1 MILKEYK
8 NNFVSL
14 IHEINENGDDLFT
27 IQVADNNELVITK
40 NELLCLRDFMELIK

>member
-14 IHEINENGDDLFT
+14 THEINKYGDDLFT
-27 IQVADNNELVITK
+27 IQVADNNKLVITK
-40 NELLCLRDFMELIK
+40 HELLCLRDFMGLIK

>member
-14 IHEINENGDDLFT
+14 IHEINELGNELFT
-27 IQVADNNELVITK
+27 IQVADNSELVITK
-40 NELLCLRDFMELIK
+40 HELLCLRDFMELIK

>member
-14 IHEINENGDDLFT
+14 IHEINEYGDDLFT
-27 IQVADNNELVITK
+27 IQVADNNDLVITK
-40 NELLCLRDFMELIK
+40 HELLCLRDFMELIK